1 MKLRKIVT
9 GILAA
14 AGMLVLIL
22 DGQTALNGAADGL
35 ELCLK
40 TVIPSLFPFL
50 FLCSVLTD
58 SLWGSG
64 FPWMRRFSRTLGI
77 PEGAESLLIAS
88 VLGGYPAGAQ
98 AIGQA
103 YQEGKLERRDAEH
116 LLSFCSNA
124 GPAFLFGITALQF
137 PRLSYIWALWM
148 IQILSALMTGIM
160 GSTGEK
166 GIAVLSHT
174 DRSVSGILAQTVKT
188 MGILCGWIL
197 LFQMISSFL
206 ARWILWFFSVEIQV
220 VITGILELSSGCCA
234 LSQIEFLW
242 LRFLVCSGFLSFGG
256 ICVLMQTASVIS
268 PLSLKSYLTGKLKQ
282 TAISLLLSVLF
293 LMLGWPILFSVAV
306 MLMIPVF
313 FKKRSGFPHPSGV

>member
-9 GILAA
+9 GALAA

-40 TVIPSLFPFL
+40 TVVPSLFPFL
-50 FLCSVLTD
+50 FLCSLLTD
-58 SLWGSG
+58 SLWGIG
-64 FPWMRRFSRTLGI
+64 FSRMQRLSHALGI
-77 PEGAESLLIAS
+77 PEGAESLLIAA

-124 GPAFLFGITALQF
+124 GPAFLFGMTASQF
-137 PRLSYIWALWM
+137 PELSDIWVLWI
-148 IQILSALMTGIM
+148 IQILSALITGMTGNP
-160 GSTGEK
+160 GGNSRT
-166 GIAVLSHT
+166 ALSPNNQ
-174 DRSVSGILAQTVKT
+174 SVSGILSQTVKT
-188 MGILCGWIL
+188 MGFLCGWIL
-197 LFQMISSFL
+197 LFQMLSAFL
-206 ARWILWFFSVEIQV
+206 RQWFFWYFPEELQV
-220 VITGILELSSGCCA
+220 LFTGILELSSGCCI
-234 LSQIEFLW
+234 LSQIERLW

-268 PLSLKSYLTGKLKQ
+268 SLSLKSYLTGKLRQ
-282 TAISLLLSVLF
+282 TTISLLLSALF
-293 LMLGWPILFSVAV
+293 LLLGWPILFSVAV

-313 FKKRSGFPHPSGV
+313 FKKRSGFPNPSGV